1 MTFKS
6 ITFNLFKKL
15 AFNNL
20 TDLTHLITSFILI
33 LLHTVS
39 KIAMYM
45 LLYVLTYSL

>member
-6 ITFNLFKKL
+6 ITFNLFNKL
-15 AFNNL
+15 TFSSL
-20 TDLTHLITSFILI
+20 TDLTPLIMFFILT

-39 KIAMYM
+39 KIGMYS